1 MSGER
6 IEVGDHVTI
15 SHRTDAVIWDVESI
29 ESRIQPLGVILTSGL
44 TNRIRRETYGNLQL
58 HSKGTPA

>member
-1 MSGER
+1 
-6 IEVGDHVTI
+6 
-15 SHRTDAVIWDVESI
+15 VIWDVESI

-58 HSKGTPA
+58 HSKGIPA